1 MPKIEV
7 KHLDGGLKYLPEL
20 QFVCE
25 DEHPGEPHATGW
37 PEAAILEIGPENIRS
52 LSLSS
57 RGLTEVPD
65 EQLDR
70 LVNLESITLRDNQL
84 NDLPPGLARLP
95 RLKSINV
102 KDNPLV
108 CVPPNLR
115 HKASR
120 GSLARE
126 DVLSYLEAQGH
137 KYTRRH
143 SQSMRRVSVN
153 SGSEPESE
161 SDEEEEGGC
170 TWVPRFV
177 CCGSAAPRRA
187 GREFDLDAVVALR
200 DDSAAAVGAAVCGE
214 LRKLDGA
221 LRVAVHSDRAAPG
234 EAARQRE
241 VVGRSRAL
249 VLVLSE
255 GVLECEHALAD
266 VTTAVESGRAVVAL
280 RPEGAPEPPAGEAL
294 EAIAVPPGVKHEAG
308 VVRAALR
315 AATTK
320 APLAWPRESGK
331 PQEDAARQ
339 LLTLVRGA

>member
-70 LVNLESITLRDNQL
+70 L
-84 NDLPPGLARLP
+84 
-95 RLKSINV
+95 SINV